1 VSEIRYAARSLR
13 RSPGFTVATL
23 LTLSLAIGANV
34 AIFAVVKSVV
44 LNPLPYPDSSR
55 LVELDHGAERL
66 NIPSGMGL
74 TPGLYYHY
82 FERSRT
88 LESIAIYQ
96 TDDAT
101 LSGNGE
107 PERIQVARATPS
119 LGPVLQMPPARGR
132 WFNDQEGVPGAPQVA
147 VLSHGLWTRRYGG
160 DPAILGRVVTLNGT
174 PTQVIGILP
183 PSFAFLDARALAFLD
198 GGVDMWLPAQITR
211 SMGFGQFGYA
221 GVARL
226 RPGVTVAEAR
236 TELSSLLPDL
246 TRAFPG
252 DAYALGNAQTN
263 LIPLV
268 RTLHEALV
276 GGITRALWTLL
287 LSVALVLLVACA
299 NVANLFLVRTDA
311 RHHEIAVRY
320 ALGAGRGGIVRY
332 FAAESVLL
340 ALTGGLAGVALAAGA
355 LRLVVRFGPRTLP
368 RLAEIR
374 LDAVAM
380 TYALILSVIAT
391 ALFGLIPLWGSRGR
405 LSSMQA
411 NSRVTVNR
419 TRHRTR
425 RLLMGAQVATALL
438 LLVSAGL
445 MVKSFQRL
453 RSLDPGFDPT
463 SRLTF
468 SIGLPDR
475 EYTNRA
481 ARVAAH
487 QAMLDRLAA
496 LPGVVT
502 ASASSCL
509 PLAGG
514 CFGNTVRVR
523 GRVTPPG
530 TVPPVALFRAV
541 AGGYFEAMG
550 MPMLRGRGIT
560 RSDIDQRQPVV
571 VIDDVFAR
579 QFFPDQ
585 NPLGEYIASNVP
597 PARPGQPAD
606 LTWLEVIGVVPRT
619 PTRGLVD
626 SQPMPQ
632 LYMPISTASGPSP
645 AVMSYVV
652 RSETAVRTLLE
663 SVRHAVD
670 AVDSRLAIA
679 EVRTMQETLDRSSAQ
694 MAFTMV
700 LLAIAAGVAL
710 LLGIIGV
717 YGTTSYIVSQR
728 TSEIGLRLAVGAE
741 PATVTAMI
749 VRQGGLVAL
758 GGVAIGVAGALLQSR
773 FIAPMLYGVNA
784 RDANTYTATSILLL
798 IVVIVA
804 CWLPARRAARVD
816 PIAALRAE

>member
-13 RSPGFTVATL
+13 RSPGFTAAAV
-23 LTLSLAIGANV
+23 LTLSLAIGANI

-44 LNPLPYPDSSR
+44 LNPLPYPDSGR

-101 LSGNGE
+101 LSGSGE

-119 LGPVLQMPPARGR
+119 LASVLQTPPARGR
-132 WFNDQEGVPGAPQVA
+132 WFTDQEGVPGAPQVA
-147 VLSHGLWTRRYGG
+147 VLSHGLWTRRYEG

-198 GGVDMWLPAQITR
+198 GGVDMWLPSQITR

-226 RPGVTVAEAR
+226 RPGVTSAEAR

-252 DAYALGNAQTN
+252 DPYALGNAQTN

-276 GGITRALWTLL
+276 GGITRALWTMLV
-287 LSVALVLLVACA
+287 SVVLVLLVACA

-311 RHHEIAVRY
+311 RNHEIAVRY

-340 ALTGGLAGVALAAGA
+340 SLTGGLAGVALAAGA
-355 LRLVVRFGPRTLP
+355 VRLLVRFGPRTLP

-374 LDAVAM
+374 LDVVAI
-380 TYALILSVIAT
+380 TYALILSAIAT
-391 ALFGLIPLWGSRGR
+391 VVFGLIPLWGSRGR

-411 NSRVTVNR
+411 NSRVTLNR

-445 MVKSFQRL
+445 MVQSFQRL
-453 RSLDPGFDPT
+453 RAVDPGFDPS

-514 CFGNTVRVR
+514 CSGNTVRVR
-523 GRVTPPG
+523 ARVTPPG

-541 AGGYFEAMG
+541 AGDYFEAMG
-550 MPMLRGRGIT
+550 MRMLRGRGIN
-560 RSDIDQRQPVV
+560 RSDVDQRQPVV

-597 PARPGQPAD
+597 PARPGQPPD
-606 LTWLEVIGVVPRT
+606 LTWLEVIGVVPKT

-652 RSETAVRTLLE
+652 RLGTPVRTLLG

-670 AVDSRLAIA
+670 TVDPKLAIA
-679 EVRTMQETLDRSSAQ
+679 EVRTLQETLDRSSAQ

-700 LLAIAAGVAL
+700 LLAIAAAVAL

-758 GGVAIGVAGALLQSR
+758 VGVVIGLAGALLQSR
-773 FIAPMLYGVNA
+773 FIAPMLYGVNP

-804 CWLPARRAARVD
+804 CWVPARRAARID
-816 PIAALRAE
+816 PITALRAE